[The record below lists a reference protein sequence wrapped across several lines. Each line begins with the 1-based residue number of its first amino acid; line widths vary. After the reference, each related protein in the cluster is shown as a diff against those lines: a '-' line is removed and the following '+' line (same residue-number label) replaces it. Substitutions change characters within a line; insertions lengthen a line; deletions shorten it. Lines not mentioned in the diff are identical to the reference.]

1 MKPCIEMH
9 RRSCPGPSDHSRW
22 SSRSPAICDDF
33 PKAPVGFAEARHDL
47 ATKGGKMGKDGKGRQ
62 KFTCAMLGFNGI
74 NNIGIIIYCNIYDN
88 HL

>member
-1 MKPCIEMH
+1 MISPKLQWVSPKLDMTWLQKGE
-9 RRSCPGPSDHSRW
+9 RW
-22 SSRSPAICDDF
+22 
-33 PKAPVGFAEARHDL
+33 
-47 ATKGGKMGKDGKGRQ
+47 GKMGKDGKGRQ

>member
-47 ATKGGKMGKDGKGRQ
+47 ATKGGKMGKDGETWEREAKV
-62 KFTCAMLGFNGI
+62 
-74 NNIGIIIYCNIYDN
+74 
-88 HL
+88 HLRNVGVQWD